1 MKKKILLVI
10 LCIVCLLG
18 FTGCGSEQTNTY
30 KIGETVETDKL
41 KLTLNNSKLSFAL
54 NSKYSSDYGTPIEY
68 DSSNLATK
76 YYVANKG
83 HTLVYF
89 EFTVENLDRG
99 SVSLGGVDNV
109 KFITVKYNNKNYKPS
124 DSTDTAKFI
133 LENDSKYWR
142 KYSVSNILLFSG
154 ESKTYR
160 GYLNIP
166 VEANDLE
173 DTFEIT
179 FTLPSSKG
187 SKKFTYK
194 VTKEDRDNIKET
206 IKTPLLDGLDK
217 YE

>member
-1 MKKKILLVI
+1 MKKKILFII
-10 LCIVCLLG
+10 LCVVGLLG
-18 FTGCGSEQTNTY
+18 FSGCSLNQTNTY
-30 KIGETVETDKL
+30 TLGESVETDKL
-41 KLTLNNSKLSFAL
+41 KLKLNNSKLSFAL

-68 DSSNLATK
+68 DSSNVATR

-99 SVSLGGVDNV
+99 SISLGGVDNV
-109 KFITVKYNNKNYKPS
+109 KFITVKYNNKNYKSS

-166 VEANDLE
+166 VEADDLE

-179 FTLPSSKG
+179 FSLPSTKG
-187 SKKFTYK
+187 NKRFTYK
-194 VTKEDRDNIKET
+194 VTKEDRENIKET
-206 IKTPLLDGLDK
+206 IKTPLLDGSEK